1 MTGATCS
8 VYSLDYRIVC
18 RYATASPSQ
27 MPQSIKV
34 SVYVSVSVVMVTS
47 ICVPTLSGSPI
58 ASRTIRLV
66 AISFFCSGRCPVSG
80 VLMVCS
86 AYVSSPY
93 RSSVGVLLKSSPT
106 AFPMI
111 IEYPMSFI
119 PVSDDSFSYS
129 SQDKRLIPAWAEVP
143 VVLILLSCIAVCKL
157 MAIVNKLVK
166 SNVASM
172 IANTA
177 IVFF

>member
-1 MTGATCS
+1 
-8 VYSLDYRIVC
+8 
-18 RYATASPSQ
+18 
-27 MPQSIKV
+27 
-34 SVYVSVSVVMVTS
+34 
-47 ICVPTLSGSPI
+47 
-58 ASRTIRLV
+58 
-66 AISFFCSGRCPVSG
+66 
-80 VLMVCS
+80 
-86 AYVSSPY
+86 
-93 RSSVGVLLKSSPT
+93 
-106 AFPMI
+106 MI

-143 VVLILLSCIAVCKL
+143 VVLILLSCIAICKL